1 MEHFCCHSTNHRQGY
16 KSNFNSLPPL
26 WWTDRLTQSNLGW
39 PLSFNPSK
47 PLSSSLDAR
56 DWTRTSIFISFSFRP
71 QLLDV
76 IGSVVTLSSVHQT
89 ALEIIGSNSELHER
103 YLWALGQQ
111 TRPSSE
117 VAESKL
123 SESRVGEI
131 PPAVDR
137 SSRKSQAGF
146 FGQTPRA
153 GFSEWMTTLVESK
166 CFLSELVINF
176 SSDARLMSQL
186 LVT

>member
-1 MEHFCCHSTNHRQGY
+1 MDRPTALPSQTLDSDYRSTHTNH
-16 KSNFNSLPPL
+16 SHH
-26 WWTDRLTQSNLGW
+26 RLMSVIGQELV
-39 PLSFNPSK
+39 
-47 PLSSSLDAR
+47 
-56 DWTRTSIFISFSFRP
+56 FISFSFRP